1 MAGGDLLQDV
11 IHADALAPG
20 QVPAHPAMQRLGA
33 RQIGTVGQRGG
44 HPPGD
49 QLRGLAVLPHHALAG
64 QDLAL
69 PGGAQQRGHAGRGSG
84 DARLDQVSA
93 LPGLI
98 PVQRL
103 LAGPRRLQA
112 CQRRAAPDEAALA
125 LLGLDP
131 PVLAQHPQRPHH
143 GRPGDLELIAELMLT
158 GQQRPR
164 RVLAGL
170 DPPPQLIDHLGV
182 LRRSVLIRHG
192 MCLTQVA

>member
-20 QVPAHPAMQRLGA
+20 QVPAHPAVQRLIAGQVGA
-33 RQIGTVGQRGG
+33 LGQRGG

-49 QLRGLAVLPHHALAG
+49 QFRGLAVLPHHALAG

-84 DARLDQVSA
+84 EGGLDQVSA

-103 LAGPRRLQA
+103 LARPQRLQA
-112 CQRRAAPDEAALA
+112 GQRRAAPDETALA

-131 PVLAQHPQRPHH
+131 PVLAQH
-143 GRPGDLELIAELMLT
+143 
-158 GQQRPR
+158 
-164 RVLAGL
+164 
-170 DPPPQLIDHLGV
+170 
-182 LRRSVLIRHG
+182 S
-192 MCLTQVA
+192 